1 MKSRIVKL
9 TDEIVVRLRISSFSF
24 SKKYRLSDEASH
36 SSNASN
42 FPPKEEKVNRRI
54 SPEIDPEIDKV
65 RAKEIEIYRIFRL
78 EVKFPLSRGE
88 EKAYNFLVNFRN

>member
-24 SKKYRLSDEASH
+24 SKKYRLSDEASR

-65 RAKEIEIYRIFRL
+65 REIEIYRIFRL

-88 EKAYNFLVNFRN
+88 EKAYNFLANFRN